1 LPQFRSG
8 YGIEPF
14 QAAGIEP
21 IDVIVQRVDEHPV
34 GQIPLELGA
43 GAAEHYVT
51 TSVRSGTEL

>member
-1 LPQFRSG
+1 
-8 YGIEPF
+8 
-14 QAAGIEP
+14 
-21 IDVIVQRVDEHPV
+21 VIVQRVDEHPV